1 MCRRFRTLIVVHES
15 WWWCFFFRLMSNV
28 LIFLSSTVMKWLTGS
43 GRCLL
48 STFPEQFYF
57 LPLICK
63 VAPVDKD
70 IHDEMKQDAKVALA
84 IMAQVLLTPKQ
95 LPDIVNLLQQVVA
108 CGSWHA
114 RYTVLPFIQT
124 LIFYNLFIFLASES
138 AVAALRQLVLQL
150 LQDEQLEVREMA
162 ATTLGGL
169 LQCGFLHMDQAMQEH
184 FEWLCQTHFPPRC
197 RRANNIPF
205 VDLVRRH
212 AGVLGLSACVLSS
225 PYDVPTW
232 MPQLLM
238 DLSQHLNDPQPIEM
252 TVKKTLTN
260 FRRTHHDNWQ
270 EHKQR
275 FTDDQLVILTDLLVS
290 PSYYA

>member
-63 VAPVDKD
+63 
-70 IHDEMKQDAKVALA
+70 
-84 IMAQVLLTPKQ
+84 
-95 LPDIVNLLQQVVA
+95 VVA